1 MEVASSNNNNAE
13 QDTSDKVANAEGN
26 NLLFLPWCTMI
37 KIHSSWLFAA

>member
-13 QDTSDKVANAEGN
+13 QDMSDKVANAEGN
-26 NLLFLPWCTMI
+26 NLFLPWCTMI